1 MGEHLGFMPLR
12 QELEFEHENEAEILL
27 SEIVNK
33 KEDTEEDEQLKF
45 NLLEL
50 YNRRIKERIKR
61 REFLIGRNKLDLE
74 QTLQDFSQM
83 SQMEKEIRFDL
94 MKVERFFTKEEFDDF
109 QKLVI

>member
-1 MGEHLGFMPLR
+1 MPLR

>member
-1 MGEHLGFMPLR
+1 MPLR

-50 YNRRIKERIKR
+50 YNRWIKEWIKR

-74 QTLQDFSQM
+74 QTL
-83 SQMEKEIRFDL
+83 
-94 MKVERFFTKEEFDDF
+94 
-109 QKLVI
+109 